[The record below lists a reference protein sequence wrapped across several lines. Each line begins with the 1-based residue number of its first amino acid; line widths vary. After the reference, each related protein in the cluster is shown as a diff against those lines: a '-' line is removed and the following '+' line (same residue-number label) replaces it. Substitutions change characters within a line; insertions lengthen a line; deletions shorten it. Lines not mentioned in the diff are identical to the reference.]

1 MSTIM
6 ETAQWAAGRLSLKVH
21 PSWRELNLAL
31 FEGIQRMNV
40 SPCRLRV
47 QLSAATGRKRDKE

>member
-1 MSTIM
+1 MK
-6 ETAQWAAGRLSLKVH
+6 TAQWAAGRLSLKVH
-21 PSWRELNLAL
+21 PAWRELNLAL
-31 FEGIQRMNV
+31 FEGIQRMDL